1 MALYDILA
9 QKGDGQDFIVEI
21 PVGNS
26 SYTPDDILLG
36 TNGVPLLSEIPVV
49 IPGGGGGNIFI
60 MSE

>member
-1 MALYDILA
+1 MASLDILA
-9 QKGDGQDFIVEI
+9 SAGDGQDFILEI

-36 TNGVPLLSEIPVV
+36 SNGVPLLSEIPVV
-49 IPGGGGGNIFI
+49 EGGAGSNIFI